1 MAPGSAQWWDAL
13 LRPASG
19 RGRPPM
25 PVERIV
31 AAGLAVLDGEA
42 SEEYSIRG
50 VASRLGSSTAT
61 LYRRVDGRPGLDALV
76 VDAVLGEVLVSLA
89 GRVPGDWRSEVRTGA
104 ETLFA
109 VLERHPRVVALIAA
123 QVPRGPN
130 SVSLRR
136 SFIDP
141 LLDAGFAPWFAAR
154 TYTSIAHYTL
164 GFGLQRALDQDP
176 ASEGRA
182 ADSDTGTSALGSDA
196 RTTASDVWTAQPEVS
211 SATSGVRAAAS
222 DPRTAEPDLGAAAP
236 VAAGTGPHRVTGQG
250 TWRGKDSGDD
260 LLSASTD
267 ATGGVPDRSGT
278 PRAAEDAALVSV
290 GPFLAA
296 DLREEFLFGL
306 DMMLRG
312 IAASNGPGRWGA
324 ELDDGVVGDVGLQQL
339 DGGS

>member
-1 MAPGSAQWWDAL
+1 MSEGVVAPGSAPWWDAL
-13 LRPASG
+13 LRPATG

-89 GRVPGDWRSEVRTGA
+89 GRVHGDWQSEIRAGA

-211 SATSGVRAAAS
+211 SATSDVSAAAS
-222 DPRTAEPDLGAAAP
+222 DPRTAEPDPGAAPP
-236 VAAGTGPHRVTGQG
+236 VVTGAGPHRVTGQG
-250 TWRGKDSGDD
+250 AWRGKDSGDD
-260 LLSASTD
+260 LLYAPTD

-278 PRAAEDAALVSV
+278 PSAAEDATLVSV

-324 ELDDGVVGDVGLQQL
+324 E
-339 DGGS
+339 

>member
-1 MAPGSAQWWDAL
+1 MAPGSAPWWDTL

-89 GRVPGDWRSEVRTGA
+89 GRVHGDWQSEIRAGA

-182 ADSDTGTSALGSDA
+182 ADSDTGTRATGSDA
-196 RTTASDVWTAQPEVS
+196 APDVWTAQPDVS
-211 SATSGVRAAAS
+211 TATSGVRSAAS
-222 DPRTAEPDLGAAAP
+222 DPRAAEPDPRAAAP
-236 VAAGTGPHRVTGQG
+236 VAAGAGPHRVTGQG

>member
-1 MAPGSAQWWDAL
+1 MAPGSAQWWDTL

-89 GRVPGDWRSEVRTGA
+89 GRVPGDWQSEIRAGA

-141 LLDAGFAPWFAAR
+141 LLEAGFAPWFAAR

-182 ADSDTGTSALGSDA
+182 AESDTGTRATDSDA
-196 RTTASDVWTAQPEVS
+196 RATASDVWTTQPEVS
-211 SATSGVRAAAS
+211 STTSGVRAAAS

-260 LLSASTD
+260 LLYASTD

-306 DMMLRG
+306 DVMLRG